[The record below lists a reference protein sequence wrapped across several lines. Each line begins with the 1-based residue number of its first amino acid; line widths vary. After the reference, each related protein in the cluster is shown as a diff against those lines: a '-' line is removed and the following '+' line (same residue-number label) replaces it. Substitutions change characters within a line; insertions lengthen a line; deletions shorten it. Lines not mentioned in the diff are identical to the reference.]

1 MLFEI
6 KKIHSPINRIIIT
19 LHLVITSKRKC
30 FFVNAKIYIRCSVRS
45 RLVFE
50 RYPKRSPGGGGARI
64 KFRVDHVSRAFPSP
78 DFNGGDGLISLI
90 NVTLGLAFVEGI
102 GAEQVSS
109 S

>member
-30 FFVNAKIYIRCSVRS
+30 FFVNAKIYIHCSVRS

-50 RYPKRSPGGGGARI
+50 RYPKRSPGGGEARI

-78 DFNGGDGLISLI
+78 DFNSAGIS
-90 NVTLGLAFVEGI
+90 GMD
-102 GAEQVSS
+102 
-109 S
+109 